1 MSLGNDHRTERILKS
16 DSRVRG
22 AVWATGAT
30 GVGTTGVFGLQQ
42 LPCDL
47 IIGGNTTGL
56 KDSACFSHRA
66 RPAQ

>member
-1 MSLGNDHRTERILKS
+1 MSLGNDHRTKKILKS

-30 GVGTTGVFGLQQ
+30 GVGTAGVFGLQQ

-56 KDSACFSHRA
+56 KDPACFSHHA